1 MSYSMKT
8 LLALAAAVLLM
19 PAAHAQESASK
30 NKQAPET
37 RKALGEQERAELETR
52 LHAARDELEA
62 AARKVAELS
71 GQLTGPIAHDY
82 FIAGTGRRG
91 AMLGIG
97 IGDAGTDQSGKDKDA
112 DDKGG
117 VVVQNVMPDGPAGKA
132 GLKSG
137 DVIVSLNGA
146 SLKDGDKSPSRTLRS
161 RMRSVKPGEKI
172 KLEYL
177 RDGKKHTAEVTAE
190 EMDFGWAAFGRPYD
204 RLFSY
209 RIPPPPGAPLAV
221 PDAPDAP
228 GVPAAGVFFN
238 RFIGPHMLDMELVTL
253 TPKLGQYFGAERGV
267 LVVRAAGD
275 STLKLEEGDVIV
287 DIDGRQ
293 PQSGVHAM
301 RILRSYQP
309 GEKVNINVLR
319 NRRSVKLAVTM
330 PEGDVEQGFGPD
342 RHDSDAPRI
351 KPKPRTFKIPT
362 PPQRDQST

>member
-146 SLKDGDKSPSRTLRS
+146 SLKDGD
-161 RMRSVKPGEKI
+161 
-172 KLEYL
+172 
-177 RDGKKHTAEVTAE
+177 
-190 EMDFGWAAFGRPYD
+190 
-204 RLFSY
+204 
-209 RIPPPPGAPLAV
+209 
-221 PDAPDAP
+221 
-228 GVPAAGVFFN
+228 
-238 RFIGPHMLDMELVTL
+238 
-253 TPKLGQYFGAERGV
+253 V
-267 LVVRAAGD
+267 LQ
-275 STLKLEEGDVIV
+275 LGDV
-287 DIDGRQ
+287 
-293 PQSGVHAM
+293 
-301 RILRSYQP
+301 
-309 GEKVNINVLR
+309 VLR
-319 NRRSVKLAVTM
+319 LDCGK
-330 PEGDVEQGFGPD
+330 
-342 RHDSDAPRI
+342 
-351 KPKPRTFKIPT
+351 
-362 PPQRDQST
+362 